1 MNYAWIIDTLFVIF
15 MMALSYLFYK
25 KAYYDKLFE
34 YFKLF
39 ILLTISAKLA
49 SFTAWGLKEL
59 NIITPDTYS
68 ILILIAFV
76 LNMFIIYFSY
86 QSVLKLCD
94 KIVDSQMLKR
104 FFAKII
110 SVVEVIIIVTFILY
124 ICMQLTLF
132 KRYVH
137 PYLKQSY
144 IYSYTKKFYTKFLD
158 YDFVY
163 MILSSDTNINHKEV
177 IFKSLKNAVQ

>member
-1 MNYAWIIDTLFVIF
+1 MKLYLIIDVLFVII
-15 MMALSYLFYK
+15 MMTLSYYFYK
-25 KAYYDKLFE
+25 KALYDKLFE

-49 SFTAWGLKEL
+49 TYTAWALRKL

-68 ILILIAFV
+68 ILILIAFT
-76 LNMFIIYFSY
+76 LNLLIIYFSY
-86 QSVLKLCD
+86 QSILKLFD
-94 KIVDSQMLKR
+94 KIISSEQVKL
-104 FFAKII
+104 FFAKVI
-110 SVVEVIIIVTFILY
+110 SVIEVVIIVTFILY

-132 KRYVH
+132 KQYIH
-137 PYLKQSY
+137 PLLKQSY
-144 IYSYTKKFYTKFLD
+144 VYGYTKKFYSKFLD

-177 IFKSLKNAVQ
+177 IFKSIKNSIQ